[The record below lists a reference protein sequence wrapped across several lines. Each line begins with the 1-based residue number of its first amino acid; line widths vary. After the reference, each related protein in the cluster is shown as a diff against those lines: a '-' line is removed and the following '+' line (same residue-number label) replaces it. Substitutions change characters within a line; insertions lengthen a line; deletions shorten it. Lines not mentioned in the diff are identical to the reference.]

1 MISNSEFII
10 LYPHT
15 KIDSSDITDQYL
27 PFAKNWVEAK
37 LAPMFSLP
45 FSDNN
50 KTYDQIVYMKAWH
63 QILLRSRD
71 PDDSGEVGNRLDKW
85 IEELLE
91 GTSAMVTT
99 SAEAIFGQDQFSTP
113 GQEIVSNTKDFTRV
127 FDMDN
132 ALNSVV
138 DPDRIEDID
147 NERG

>member
-27 PFAKNWVEAK
+27 PFAENWVQAK

-71 PDDSGEVGNRLDKW
+71 PDDSGEVGDRLDKW
-85 IEELLE
+85 VDELLE
-91 GTSAMVTT
+91 GTSAMVTNSGT
-99 SAEAIFGQDQFSTP
+99 PIFGEDQFSTVKE
-113 GQEIVSNTKDFTRV
+113 EITSNTKDYTRV